1 TTTSIPTAP
10 TSSMPPC
17 GATGPAS
24 RMAHCSRVMPA
35 SGPRPY
41 RRGRQPRTS
50 SCRDRPVMASP
61 ASSTSSASNR
71 PASRPRWRWPS
82 RCATSRSHER
92 RDMTLARR
100 GLFAG
105 LAGLLGGCSPATLL
119 NATVSRQ
126 GYTREA
132 DIAYGP
138 DPRQKLDFYQP
149 DKPRAAGKT
158 VIFFYGGAWE
168 SGSKNYYLF
177 VAQALASSGYAV
189 VIPDYRLYPAVRF
202 PAFVDDGARA
212 VRWTADRVGSDKV
225 FIMGHSAGAHI
236 ALLLAA
242 NTPYLAAAGV
252 DRMKLKGAIGL
263 AGPYDFLPLKSARLI
278 EIFGGANN
286 PDIEAITFARSPL
299 PPALLDRKSVV

>member
-1 TTTSIPTAP
+1 
-10 TSSMPPC
+10 
-17 GATGPAS
+17 
-24 RMAHCSRVMPA
+24 
-35 SGPRPY
+35 
-41 RRGRQPRTS
+41 
-50 SCRDRPVMASP
+50 
-61 ASSTSSASNR
+61 
-71 PASRPRWRWPS
+71 
-82 RCATSRSHER
+82 
-92 RDMTLARR
+92 MTLARR

-119 NATVSRQ
+119 NATVSCQ

-138 DPRQKLDFYQP
+138 DPRQKLDLYRP
-149 DKPRAAGKT
+149 DKPRADGKT
-158 VIFFYGGAWE
+158 VIFFYGGAWQT
-168 SGSKNYYLF
+168 GSKGYYLF
-177 VAQALASSGYAV
+177 VAQALASVGYTV

-225 FIMGHSAGAHI
+225 SVMGHSAGAHI

-242 NTPYLAAAGV
+242 NTPYLATAGV
-252 DRMKLKGAIGL
+252 DRMKLRGVIGL

-286 PDIEAITFARSPL
+286 PAIEAITFAKAPL
-299 PPALLDRKSVV
+299 PPALLIHGTADTTVYPRNSTNLAAAWRVAGAPVELKLYPEVGHIDVVAAFSGLLSGRAPTRADVLAWLDAR